1 MQATYIASASSAV
14 PAIAPFF
21 WIPLSRKLGR
31 RPVLMAGTVVAIAFG
46 IVVAN
51 ATTFAQALCFRVIMA
66 FGASSA
72 ICIGPAA
79 ISDMF
84 FLHEKGS
91 RMGLN
96 TFLLV
101 CAPYLGGV
109 AGGSIQFNPNLGWR
123 WAMYISSILL
133 AGLLVCQFLFG
144 E

>member
-1 MQATYIASASSAV
+1 MV

-21 WIPLSRKLGR
+21 WIPLSRKWGR
-31 RPVLMAGTVVAIAFG
+31 RPILMTGTFLAIIFG
-46 IVVAN
+46 IVVAKTHTYG
-51 ATTFAQALCFRVIMA
+51 AAMACRIIMA

-84 FLHEKGS
+84 FLHEKGK
-91 RMGLN
+91 RMGIN
-96 TFLLV
+96 TFMLV

-109 AGGSIQFNPNLGWR
+109 VGGSIQYNPKLGWQ
-123 WAMYISSILL
+123 WAMYVSSILL

-144 E
+144 TSCCAGM